1 MSKMAGVTLDTVLDQ
16 FRADARSNR
25 DLGDR
30 FERLMVR
37 YLELD
42 PIYADRFSNVWM
54 WNDWP
59 DKGKVG
65 DVGIDLVARERATGD
80 YCAIQCK
87 FFLPEH
93 TVSKEDIDSFF
104 TAFGRDPFVSGMVVS
119 TTDRWGKNAEDALN
133 QSKPVIRLSVHD
145 LEASPIDWS
154 KFDTRRPQ
162 ALKRKAKKQ
171 LREHQRAALK
181 DVTSK
186 LVSADRGKL
195 IMACGTGKTFTALKI
210 AETMAPTG
218 HVLFLVPSLSLLSQ
232 SLREWTSEAEP
243 PMQTLAVCS
252 DPNIGKRR
260 KTNKDDAAEITLH
273 DLAFPATT
281 NARQLVMQF
290 NSLQALAKL
299 EKGEKPM
306 TVVFST
312 YHSID
317 AVSKAQKEGLPSF
330 DLIICDEAHR
340 TTGVTLTGEDE
351 SHFVKVHDAEF
362 LKGKKRLYMTATPRI
377 YGDDAKI
384 KAKQATAEIASMD
397 DPALF
402 GEELHRLGFGEA
414 VGKSLLSDYKVL
426 VLAVDEKYVSK
437 TFQKQI
443 ADENSELNLD
453 DAVKITGCWNGLT
466 KRFQTAVAASTDLQ
480 GDVAP
485 MRRAVAFSHSIK
497 DSSSTG

>member
-42 PIYADRFSNVWM
+42 PIYADR
-54 WNDWP
+54 
-59 DKGKVG
+59 
-65 DVGIDLVARERATGD
+65 
-80 YCAIQCK
+80 
-87 FFLPEH
+87 
-93 TVSKEDIDSFF
+93 
-104 TAFGRDPFVSGMVVS
+104 
-119 TTDRWGKNAEDALN
+119 
-133 QSKPVIRLSVHD
+133 
-145 LEASPIDWS
+145 
-154 KFDTRRPQ
+154 
-162 ALKRKAKKQ
+162 
-171 LREHQRAALK
+171 
-181 DVTSK
+181 
-186 LVSADRGKL
+186 
-195 IMACGTGKTFTALKI
+195 
-210 AETMAPTG
+210 
-218 HVLFLVPSLSLLSQ
+218 
-232 SLREWTSEAEP
+232 
-243 PMQTLAVCS
+243 
-252 DPNIGKRR
+252 
-260 KTNKDDAAEITLH
+260 
-273 DLAFPATT
+273 
-281 NARQLVMQF
+281 
-290 NSLQALAKL
+290 
-299 EKGEKPM
+299 
-306 TVVFST
+306 
-312 YHSID
+312 
-317 AVSKAQKEGLPSF
+317 
-330 DLIICDEAHR
+330 
-340 TTGVTLTGEDE
+340 
-351 SHFVKVHDAEF
+351 
-362 LKGKKRLYMTATPRI
+362 YMTATPRI
-377 YGDDAKI
+377 YGDDAKT